1 MVLRT
6 ECCKMKKTLEEQKWV
21 TLTEILDI
29 KSNKNLFLTQAAGNG
44 MINAGIKDGDFIMME
59 KTNHI
64 ENGNICAIELNGK
77 CYLKTLRRLEN
88 GVIELSYQDGISKP
102 IVIKSDDNYKILG
115 RLYAVLRRIKY
126 TEETEK

>member
-1 MVLRT
+1 
-6 ECCKMKKTLEEQKWV
+6 MKKTFEEQKWV
-21 TLTEILDI
+21 TLTEALDI

-64 ENGNICAIELNGK
+64 ENGNICAIEFNGK
-77 CYLKTLRRLEN
+77 CYLKTLRRLET

-102 IVIKSDDNYKILG
+102 IIIKPDDNYKILG
-115 RLYAVLRRIKY
+115 RLYAVLRRVKY
-126 TEETEK
+126 DEESQK